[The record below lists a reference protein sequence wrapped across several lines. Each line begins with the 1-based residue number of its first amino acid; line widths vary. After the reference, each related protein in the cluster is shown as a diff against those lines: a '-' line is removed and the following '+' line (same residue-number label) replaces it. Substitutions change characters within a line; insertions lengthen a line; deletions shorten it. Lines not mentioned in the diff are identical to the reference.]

1 MDSPTIRS
9 VAERAEALPKAIKGA
24 DPWLQSTLAAA
35 VEANRKAFFADFIA
49 DPTKLVEL
57 LAKWSAQI
65 DVIESLAVTTP
76 THTPQNG

>member
-1 MDSPTIRS
+1 MNIQTIEA
-9 VAERAEALPKAIKGA
+9 VIKRAEALPKAIKA
-24 DPWLQSTLAAA
+24 AKSPIEATLIDA
-35 VEANRKAFFADFIA
+35 VETNRKAFFTGFIN
-49 DPTKLVEL
+49 DPTQVPQL